1 MVLILAKLSCAFH
14 STLALTPLLSLPL
27 FCTFLLYPRS
37 VYSPL
42 SSSVIQSSLSF
53 SLLFQL
59 PSIPLCLSTSLT
71 LPHLILSLPLF
82 SSYLSSLSSQLQSHL
97 SSHLSFNLPP
107 HLSSLPSSSGVLEC
121 TWAVT
126 ACLHRFCSNCL
137 HKSLRMQLGE
147 CLLYSTVL
155 YSTVPYCTEQ
165 NSTAQYCTEQ

>member
-1 MVLILAKLSCAFH
+1 LRVSFNFSLYSSAF
-14 STLALTPLLSLPL
+14 STS
-27 FCTFLLYPRS
+27 LLYLP
-37 VYSPL
+37 PL
-42 SSSVIQSSLSF
+42 SKISLFSSLFFCYSSSLSF

-71 LPHLILSLPLF
+71 LPHLILFLPLF
-82 SSYLSSLSSQLQSHL
+82 SSYLSSLSSQLQPHL

-155 YSTVPYCTEQ
+155 YSTAQYCTEQ
-165 NSTAQYCTEQ
+165 NSTAQYCAEQ